1 MKRTIRTI
9 VIGAVA
15 FTGVGVAGAYFTSTG
30 TGTAAAGVG
39 ELTAPAAP
47 TVPATVSGTTVP
59 VSWTGVAA
67 PEGAT
72 SVAYWV
78 RRHSGATATDVC
90 GGSLA
95 SPILPGAGARSC
107 DDTGVG
113 SGTYTYS
120 VTAVWRSW
128 TAASPA
134 SAPVTVDADAA
145 GPTVDVTFPAAG
157 AAYRGATW
165 DSGCSSSICGTAA
178 DSSGVSGVQVGLRR
192 GSGNYWDGSSFSSPA
207 EVLVAATGTT
217 TWSLPFPA
225 SSFPADGSYTAR
237 VAAADTLAN
246 TSSVSRTFVY
256 DATAPTGAV
265 TAPAAGA
272 SVRQTVAVSSNSAD
286 ATSGVA
292 SARFERSVAGAG
304 SWTTTGTD
312 TSSPYSVNL
321 DTTALAAG
329 DHDLRVVT
337 TDVAGNTF
345 TSPAVTVT
353 VDNTAPAPTLASPAS
368 GAVLGNARPT
378 LSGAAGDASGD
389 ATTVTVRIYSGTGT
403 GGTPLQTIPVTR
415 SGASWSATASALAS
429 GTYTAQATQADVA
442 GNTGTSSAVT
452 FTVDLVAPAVTLT
465 TPADGATATTT
476 TPALS
481 GAAGSAGGDSTTV
494 TVRIYSGTGTGG
506 TLLQA
511 IPVTRSGSS
520 WSTTAAALATGTYT
534 AQATQTDTAGN
545 TGTSAASTFT
555 VPPFAPTNV
564 VLANR
569 NGTAGRDDTVA
580 ITFSRNVRVSSLCSA
595 WTGGDTSSPSES
607 RNNAVLV
614 TITEA
619 GANDA
624 LTVTMNGCTFNLGSL
639 ALGADYVSA
648 TTTFSGSGNNAS
660 ELAWNSADRK
670 LTITLGSGGGGVT
683 PGAVAGSPV
692 YTPNAAIRD
701 TNGNAIST
709 TPFTAPAISGF

>member
-9 VIGAVA
+9 VFAAVA

-47 TVPATVSGTTVP
+47 TVPGTVSGTTVP

-67 PEGAT
+67 PEGAA

-78 RRHSGATATDVC
+78 RRHAGATATDVC
-90 GGSLA
+90 GSSLA
-95 SPILPGAGARSC
+95 SPILPGDGARSC
-107 DDTGVG
+107 DDTGVA

-134 SAPVTVDADAA
+134 SAPVSVNADAA
-145 GPTVDVTFPAAG
+145 GPTIDVTFPAAG

-178 DSSGVSGVQVGLRR
+178 DSSGVTGVQVSLRQ
-192 GSGNYWDGSSFSSPA
+192 GSGNYWNGSSFSSA
-207 EVLVAATGTT
+207 DEVLVTATGTT

-237 VAAADTLAN
+237 VVATDTPAN
-246 TSSVSRTFVY
+246 TSSVSRAFVY

-265 TAPAAGA
+265 TAPTAGA
-272 SVRQTVAVSSNSAD
+272 SVRQTVAVASDSAD

-292 SARFERSVAGAG
+292 SARFERSAAGAG
-304 SWTTTGTD
+304 SWTTIGTD

-321 DTTALAAG
+321 DTTVLAAG
-329 DHDLRVVT
+329 NHDLRVVT
-337 TDVAGNTF
+337 TDVAGNAF

-353 VDNTAPAPTLASPAS
+353 VDNTAPAPTLTSPAS
-368 GAVLGNARPT
+368 G
-378 LSGAAGDASGD
+378 D
-389 ATTVTVRIYSGTGT
+389 TVR
-403 GGTPLQTIPVTR
+403 
-415 SGASWSATASALAS
+415 
-429 GTYTAQATQADVA
+429 
-442 GNTGTSSAVT
+442 
-452 FTVDLVAPAVTLT
+452 
-465 TPADGATATTT
+465 TT

-481 GAAGSAGGDSTTV
+481 GAAGNAGGDSANV
-494 TVRIYSGTGTGG
+494 TVLIYPGTGTGG
-506 TLLQA
+506 T
-511 IPVTRSGSS
+511 PVQTKTATRSGSS
-520 WSTTAAALATGTYT
+520 WSTTADALATGTYT
-534 AQATQTDTAGN
+534 AQATQTDSAGN

-564 VLANR
+564 VLAN
-569 NGTAGRDDTVA
+569 NSGTAGTASRDDTVA
-580 ITFSRNVRVSSLCSA
+580 ITFSRNVQVSSLCSS
-595 WTGGDTSSPSES
+595 WSGGDTSNPSETG
-607 RNNAVLV
+607 NNAVVV

-619 GANDA
+619 GGNDV
-624 LTVTMNGCTFNLGSL
+624 LTVTMNGCTFNLGSI

-648 TTTFSGSGNNAS
+648 TTTFSGSGANAS
-660 ELAWNSADRK
+660 ELAWNAAGRT
-670 LTITLGSGGGGVT
+670 LTITLGAASST
-683 PGAVAGSPV
+683 PNIKTVAAAGTPV
-692 YTPNAAIRD
+692 YTPSADILD
-701 TNGNAIST
+701 TNLNVIST
-709 TPFTAPAISGF
+709 TAFTAPGPSRF